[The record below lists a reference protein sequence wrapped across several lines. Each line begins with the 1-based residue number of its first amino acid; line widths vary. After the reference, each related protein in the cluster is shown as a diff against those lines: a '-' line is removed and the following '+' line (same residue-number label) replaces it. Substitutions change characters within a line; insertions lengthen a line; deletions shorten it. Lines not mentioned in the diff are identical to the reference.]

1 MSKCSLGWVLMV
13 KFDLA
18 ALRVSQDLE
27 PATRPDFGFI
37 RLGKPNKRVFIRTFH
52 IPAQSE
58 TYWLLDDVESEVYI
72 VTPDLALELGSD
84 AYPACLVPYVTRD
97 HVAGIWPIKVG
108 RSGAKPNSWNVSAYH
123 AAQAAEENWVR
134 VQSNMAMSC
143 YDIRIATGTFEE
155 PLYPNESYDA
165 LVGRA
170 FDGRV
175 IDSTGH
181 PTIQKLLGA
190 L

>member
-1 MSKCSLGWVLMV
+1 MGN
-13 KFDLA
+13 FDLA
-18 ALRVSQDLE
+18 SLRVSQDLE

-37 RLGKPNKRVFIRTFH
+37 RLGKPNKRVFVRTFH

-58 TYWLLDDVESEVYI
+58 TYWLLQDVENELYM
-72 VTPDLALELGSD
+72 VTPSLALELDSD

-97 HVAGIWPIKVG
+97 HVAGMWPIKAG
-108 RSGAKPNSWNVSAYH
+108 RPGAKPNTWNVSAYR
-123 AAQAAEENWVR
+123 AACAAEKDWVR
-134 VQSNMAMSC
+134 VQSNMTMNC
-143 YDIRIATGTFEE
+143 YDIKIATGTFEE
-155 PLYPNESYDA
+155 PLLPSESYDA

-181 PTIQKLLGA
+181 PVIQKLLGA